1 MYEQLKRNTMNNQH
15 NQRFKHYK
23 LKTIWG
29 LGKGVAVAFLI
40 FFVFTMVRAQTESH
54 KPLPSAQPDTTVQ
67 TNKPFPGFTGVF
79 LDSYRKNGQVVYVTY
94 NSRSSPVVQLKPT
107 VIYGHVLMMEN
118 VNAEYNEKINYG
130 KSKTVE
136 PDMNEL
142 RINMLSDTGVSMLK
156 PNPANDFVIVEWKL
170 PETAGVPWL
179 YIHSVKGVFVNKI
192 RLNGHQNQKVL
203 STTNLKP
210 GAYLFSL
217 VSDGTKY
224 DSRKLTVIK

>member
-1 MYEQLKRNTMNNQH
+1 MNSQH

-40 FFVFTMVRAQTESH
+40 FFVFTMVRGQTESN
-54 KPLPSAQPDTTVQ
+54 KLLPSVQSDTTVQ

-94 NSRSSPVVQLKPT
+94 NSMSSPVVQLKPT

-118 VNAEYNEKINYG
+118 NYAEYNENLNYG

-142 RINMLSDTGVSMLK
+142 RINMLSDTGASILLLK
-156 PNPANDFVIVEWKL
+156 PNPAND
-170 PETAGVPWL
+170 
-179 YIHSVKGVFVNKI
+179 
-192 RLNGHQNQKVL
+192 
-203 STTNLKP
+203 
-210 GAYLFSL
+210 
-217 VSDGTKY
+217 
-224 DSRKLTVIK
+224 